1 MQHKSYLYFYHRT
14 QRDVSSH
21 IFRRVELHRPS
32 IAHSRGRSSRILLPS
47 RSETGKTSMR
57 EREERW
63 KVERTQPRGTD
74 LRPSCIAVRSVD
86 ARLPRSKDMFA
97 LCIFFLTVVVSWH
110 AAERD
115 GPRQIPL
122 TREKVCNAQ
131 TNVVPSFVA
140 RPSPSRRRKMSS
152 PHYLYRSSPFSL
164 SSPLSRSTHRLTLL
178 LTSVIIIT

>member
-1 MQHKSYLYFYHRT
+1 MCRT
-14 QRDVSSH
+14 SSTIH
-21 IFRRVELHRPS
+21 CAFARTIFTYS
-32 IAHSRGRSSRILLPS
+32 LLEV
-47 RSETGKTSMR
+47 RQVYGKTSMR

-63 KVERTQPRGTD
+63 KGERTQPRMD

-122 TREKVCNAQ
+122 TREKVCNIQ
-131 TNVVPSFVA
+131 TDAVPSFVA
-140 RPSPSRRRKMSS
+140 RPSPSRRRMSS
-152 PHYLYRSSPFSL
+152 PHYLYRSSPLSLSL
-164 SSPLSRSTHRLTLL
+164 SSPLSRSIHRLTLL